1 MMSQSNGERVVV
13 AMSGGVDSSVA
24 AALLVEQ
31 GYDVIGIMMRLWS
44 EPDPTAENKCC
55 SLEAVDDARR
65 VAYGLGIPF
74 YLLNFETVFKQWVVD
89 FFTQEYA
96 AGRTP
101 NPCLACNRH
110 IRFRFLLQ
118 HALSLG
124 ADAMATGHYARVD
137 QADGRYRLLKGVDG
151 AKDQS
156 YVLHM
161 LTQREL
167 PHVMFPIGG
176 YTKPV
181 VRRMAEERGL
191 PVASKHD
198 SMELCFLADNNYR
211 RFLQEHA
218 PDALVPG
225 PIVSTAGQTLGEHGG
240 LPLYTIGQ
248 RKGLGIAAGE
258 PLYVVGTDAAR
269 NAVIVGD
276 ASGLYRERFIAR
288 GVSWTS
294 AAPDAPIAAEVK
306 VRYKATPVA
315 AVVTP
320 LPDGRVAVSLDE
332 PQRAITPGQGAVFYR
347 GDEVLG
353 GGIIDDISDRS
364 ADRNSSADFS
374 RPTIAD
380 RSGDRSADFSR
391 PAETPA

>member
-1 MMSQSNGERVVV
+1 MTMLVQPPARVVV

-44 EPDPTAENKCC
+44 EPNATAENKCC
-55 SLEAVDDARR
+55 SVEAVDDARS
-65 VAYGLGIPF
+65 VAAQLGIPF
-74 YLLNFETVFKQWVVD
+74 YLLNFESVFKQWVVD
-89 FFTQEYA
+89 FFTQEYK

-124 ADAMATGHYARVD
+124 AEAMATGHYARVD
-137 QADGRYRLLKGVDG
+137 HVDGRYRLLKGVDA

-161 LTQREL
+161 LGQQEL
-167 PHVMFPIGG
+167 ARTMFPLGG
-176 YTKPV
+176 LTKPQ
-181 VRRMAEERGL
+181 VRLMAAERGL

-225 PIVSTAGQTLGEHGG
+225 PIVTPAGQTLGQHQG

-248 RKGLGIAAGE
+248 RKGLGITASQ
-258 PLYVVGTDAAR
+258 PLYVLGTDPAR
-269 NAVIVGD
+269 NAVVVGD
-276 ASGLYRERFIAR
+276 DRALYHETLRVRS
-288 GVSWTS
+288 VSWT
-294 AAPDAPIAAEVK
+294 ADAPPDEPLPVQVK
-306 VRYKATPVA
+306 IRYKAEGAPAT
-315 AVVTP
+315 VTP
-320 LPDGRVAVSLDE
+320 LADGRAEVRFAE
-332 PQRAITPGQGAVFYR
+332 AQRAITPGQGAVFYQ

-353 GGIIDDISDRS
+353 GGII
-364 ADRNSSADFS
+364 
-374 RPTIAD
+374 
-380 RSGDRSADFSR
+380 
-391 PAETPA
+391 E

>member
-1 MMSQSNGERVVV
+1 MMSQGNGKRVVV

-124 ADAMATGHYARVD
+124 AEAMATGHYARVD
-137 QADGRYRLLKGVDG
+137 QVDSRYRLLKGVDA

-176 YTKPV
+176 YTKPE

-225 PIVSTAGQTLGEHGG
+225 PIVSATGQTLGEHGG

-248 RKGLGIAAGE
+248 RKGLGIATGE
-258 PLYVVGTDAAR
+258 PLYVVGTDVAR

-276 ASGLYRERFIAR
+276 ASRLYREDFAVRN
-288 GVSWTS
+288 VSWTNG
-294 AAPDAPIAAEVK
+294 APDAPLAAEVK
-306 VRYKATPVA
+306 VRYKAAPVP

-320 LPDGRVAVSLDE
+320 LPDGRVEVRLTE
-332 PQRAITPGQGAVFYR
+332 PQRAVTPGQGAVFYH

-353 GGIIDDISDRS
+353 GGIIDDEADNADRS
-364 ADRNSSADFS
+364 ANLARLSEAV
-374 RPTIAD
+374 A
-380 RSGDRSADFSR
+380 
-391 PAETPA
+391 

>member
-1 MMSQSNGERVVV
+1 MMSQEKGKRVVV

-44 EPDPTAENKCC
+44 EPEPTAENKCC

-124 ADAMATGHYARVD
+124 AEAMATGHYARVD
-137 QADGRYRLLKGVDG
+137 QVDGRYRLLKGIDP

-161 LTQREL
+161 LTQQEL
-167 PHVMFPIGG
+167 SHVMFPIGG
-176 YTKPV
+176 YTKPQ
-181 VRRMAEERGL
+181 VRHLAEERGL

-258 PLYVVGTDAAR
+258 PLYVVGTDATR

-276 ASGLYRERFIAR
+276 ASRLYQERFVAR
-288 GVSWTS
+288 NVSWTNG
-294 AAPDAPIAAEVK
+294 APDAPIEVEVK
-306 VRYKATPVA
+306 VRYKATPVP
-315 AVVTP
+315 AVVIP
-320 LPDGRVAVSLDE
+320 LPDSRVEVALAE

-353 GGIIDDISDRS
+353 GGIIDDMDDHDRS
-364 ADRNSSADFS
+364 AHFRRLAGA
-374 RPTIAD
+374 TA
-380 RSGDRSADFSR
+380 
-391 PAETPA
+391 

>member
-1 MMSQSNGERVVV
+1 MSNGGTRVVV

-55 SLEAVDDARR
+55 SLEAVEDARY
-65 VAYGLGIPF
+65 VAASLGIPF
-74 YLLNFETVFKQWVVD
+74 YLLNYEQVFKQWVVD
-89 FFTQEYA
+89 FFTQEYT

-124 ADAMATGHYARVD
+124 ATAMATGHYARVD
-137 QADGRYRLLKGVDG
+137 QVNGRYRLLKGVDT

-161 LTQREL
+161 LGQREL
-167 PHVMFPIGG
+167 AHVMFPIGG
-176 YTKPV
+176 YTKPE
-181 VRRMAEERGL
+181 VRAMAAERGL

-211 RFLQEHA
+211 RFLQEHTTN
-218 PDALVPG
+218 ALTPG
-225 PIVSTAGQTLGEHGG
+225 PILNTDGAVLGQHIG

-248 RKGLGIAAGE
+248 RKGLGITAAQ
-258 PLYVVGTDAAR
+258 PLYVLGTDPSR

-276 ASGLYRERFIAR
+276 DKGLFRHDLLVRNVA
-288 GVSWTS
+288 WT
-294 AAPDAPIAAEVK
+294 ADAPPPEPIRAEVK
-306 VRYKATPVA
+306 IRYKAAGDWATI
-315 AVVTP
+315 TP
-320 LPDGRVAVSLDE
+320 LPEDRAQVHFDIA
-332 PQRAITPGQGAVFYR
+332 QRAITPGQGAVFYQ

-353 GGIIDDISDRS
+353 GGIIDD
-364 ADRNSSADFS
+364 
-374 RPTIAD
+374 
-380 RSGDRSADFSR
+380 
-391 PAETPA
+391 

>member
-1 MMSQSNGERVVV
+1 MSQGNGRRVVV
-13 AMSGGVDSSVA
+13 AMSGGVDSSVV

-55 SLEAVDDARR
+55 SLEAVDDARH
-65 VAYGLGIPF
+65 VAHRLGIPF

-101 NPCLACNRH
+101 NPCLACNGH
-110 IRFRFLLQ
+110 IRFHFLLQ

-124 ADAMATGHYARVD
+124 AAAMATGHYARVD
-137 QADGRYRLLKGVDG
+137 QVDGRYRLLKGVDV

-176 YTKPV
+176 FTKPE
-181 VRRMAEERGL
+181 VRRMAEARGL

-211 RFLQEHA
+211 RFLQQHA

-225 PIVSTAGQTLGEHGG
+225 PIVSTNGQTLGEHGG
-240 LPLYTIGQ
+240 LPLYTLGQ

-276 ASGLYRERFIAR
+276 ASRLYRDRFFVR
-288 GVSWTS
+288 DVSWTNG
-294 AAPDAPIAAEVK
+294 APDEPTAVEIK
-306 VRYKATPVA
+306 VRYKATPA
-315 AVVTP
+315 PGVVTP
-320 LPDGRVAVSLDE
+320 LPDGRVEVALAE

-347 GDEVLG
+347 GDEALG
-353 GGIIDDISDRS
+353 GGIIDD
-364 ADRNSSADFS
+364 AAN
-374 RPTIAD
+374 
-380 RSGDRSADFSR
+380 RSADFSQ
-391 PAETPA
+391 PSEAGA

>member
-1 MMSQSNGERVVV
+1 MSHKKGQRVVV

-74 YLLNFETVFKQWVVD
+74 YLLNFERVFKQWVVD
-89 FFTQEYA
+89 FFTREYA

-124 ADAMATGHYARVD
+124 ATAMATGHYARVD
-137 QADGRYRLLKGVDG
+137 QVDGRYRLLKGVDA

-176 YTKPV
+176 YTKPE
-181 VRRMAEERGL
+181 VRRMAEARGL

-211 RFLQEHA
+211 RFLHEHA
-218 PDALVPG
+218 PDALAPG
-225 PIVSTAGQTLGEHGG
+225 PIVSAAGETLGAHGG

-276 ASGLYRERFIAR
+276 ASHLYRERFVVR
-288 GVSWTS
+288 DVSWTNG
-294 AAPDAPIAAEVK
+294 APDAPMAAEIK
-306 VRYKATPVA
+306 VRYKATPTPG
-315 AVVTP
+315 VVTP
-320 LPDGRVAVSLDE
+320 LPDGRVEVALAE
-332 PQRAITPGQGAVFYR
+332 PQRAITPGQGAVFYE
-347 GDEVLG
+347 GDAVLG
-353 GGIIDDISDRS
+353 GGIIDDD
-364 ADRNSSADFS
+364 AE
-374 RPTIAD
+374 
-380 RSGDRSADFSR
+380 RSADFSR
-391 PAETPA
+391 PSEVERSADFSRLPPVSA